1 MTSITSALIHSLLLC
16 ILILGI
22 NSLAAI
28 TADALKQ
35 FYVEF
40 NLSFHSILILVCKI
54 EHDSH
59 NELHFRVLR
68 KIASF
73 IFVH

>member
-1 MTSITSALIHSLLLC
+1 MTSITSASIHPLLLC

-40 NLSFHSILILVCKI
+40 NLSFRSILLLVCKI
-54 EHDSH
+54 EHDSQ
-59 NELHFRVLR
+59 NEQHFRVLR
-68 KIASF
+68 RIASF
-73 IFVH
+73 ISVH